1 MKMFKVYQEDTLK
14 DAEKTAIELL
24 TDKDARV
31 VYINSV
37 QILRDYSE
45 PYYVVS
51 VNENNIVVSDDRVV
65 ELVARYERGF

>member
-1 MKMFKVYQEDTLK
+1 MKKFKVYCEYK
-14 DAEKTAIELL
+14 IEEAKKTAMELL
-24 TDKDARV
+24 HDKDAQV

-51 VNENNIVVSDDRVV
+51 VNENNIVV
-65 ELVARYERGF
+65 ELIARYEK